1 MVKST
6 SDLSEFEL
14 TAVYVQATSC
24 SSCSTMEPQ
33 YELLGCVGRE
43 RRACD
48 SCEFEKSESD
58 DAGIDTRRRMRRR
71 LGISVAIMPTILTGD
86 FHTP

>member
-1 MVKST
+1 MVRPN
-6 SDLSEFEL
+6 SDISEFEL
-14 TAVYVQATSC
+14 TIEYVQANSC

-33 YELLGCVGRE
+33 YELLGCVGLE

-86 FHTP
+86 SRTP